1 MVEKATVARGVA
13 VGQSWAFR
21 DHRTMAQVIA
31 DEKLVTA

>member
-1 MVEKATVARGVA
+1 MVENATAARDVP

-21 DHRTMAQVIA
+21 AHRTMAQVIA